1 MNNPDPSPLRQSQL
15 WSREILRLM
24 REQGPVQLRFW
35 VVALL
40 IGTIAGF
47 MTLGFRIGIYGVQE
61 WIYGGEEERLTHTLR
76 ELPWYWMIGVPVLG
90 GLAVGVIMH
99 FFTDDGRNH
108 SVAHVI
114 EGAALQGGR
123 VDERSGIAS
132 AVASFITLSTG
143 GSAGRE
149 GPVVHL
155 AALISSRFSR
165 WMNANAMTGR
175 DLMGCAV
182 ASAVAASFNA
192 PIAGTIFAM
201 EVVLRHYAAHA
212 FGPIVISAVIG
223 ALISR
228 LGFGDITEF
237 TLPVHSLEFYHELPA
252 FALLG
257 IVIGIGAVAFMRG
270 VFWADDLADRVQ
282 SALKMPL
289 WMRPGVAGLLLGLIA
304 LRFPHII
311 GVGYETTSLALTGQ
325 LALQGA
331 IVFTL
336 VKAVAVALTFAGR
349 MGGGIFSP
357 ALMLGALSG
366 LAFGTVAT
374 AIFPSVSG
382 SETLY
387 ALAGMG
393 AFGAAVLGAPI
404 STSLIVFEMTGDWQ
418 LGMAVMITVA
428 GATTLAGKFVARS
441 FFLEQLERRGV
452 HLAAGP
458 QAYLLALIPVK
469 SLMRGQDVLVAQTR
483 DLCRHMVAEGVFVTE
498 NSTLEVALPKFE
510 ITGQDFLPV
519 VSTDT
524 EPVLLGAV
532 FQVDAL
538 AAYTKA
544 LAETAREEHA

>member
-1 MNNPDPSPLRQSQL
+1 
-15 WSREILRLM
+15 
-24 REQGPVQLRFW
+24 
-35 VVALL
+35 
-40 IGTIAGF
+40 
-47 MTLGFRIGIYGVQE
+47 
-61 WIYGGEEERLTHTLR
+61 
-76 ELPWYWMIGVPVLG
+76 
-90 GLAVGVIMH
+90 
-99 FFTDDGRNH
+99 
-108 SVAHVI
+108 
-114 EGAALQGGR
+114 
-123 VDERSGIAS
+123 
-132 AVASFITLSTG
+132 
-143 GSAGRE
+143 
-149 GPVVHL
+149 
-155 AALISSRFSR
+155 
-165 WMNANAMTGR
+165 
-175 DLMGCAV
+175 
-182 ASAVAASFNA
+182 
-192 PIAGTIFAM
+192 
-201 EVVLRHYAAHA
+201 
-212 FGPIVISAVIG
+212 
-223 ALISR
+223 
-228 LGFGDITEF
+228 
-237 TLPVHSLEFYHELPA
+237 
-252 FALLG
+252 
-257 IVIGIGAVAFMRG
+257 
-270 VFWADDLADRVQ
+270 
-282 SALKMPL
+282 
-289 WMRPGVAGLLLGLIA
+289 
-304 LRFPHII
+304 
-311 GVGYETTSLALTGQ
+311 VGYETTSLALTGQ

-331 IVFTL
+331 IVFAL

-357 ALMLGALSG
+357 ALMLGALGG
-366 LAFGTVAT
+366 LGFGMVAT

-519 VSTDT
+519 LSTDT

-538 AAYTKA
+538 AAYTRA